1 MPYGSE
7 NLKLRK
13 VGENWLYFCGF
24 DNGVLFLMN
33 LQVAVKGTVFARM
46 SPEQKGQLVE
56 ILQDLG

>member
-33 LQVAVKGTVFARM
+33 L
-46 SPEQKGQLVE
+46 
-56 ILQDLG
+56 